1 MNFPFIC
8 DCDLDNINC
17 CNAVHLI
24 NYHTHERKNAHVFLH
39 VNLIALR
46 CIYQERRTETVDG
59 YFITDGRFGS
69 Q

>member
-8 DCDLDNINC
+8 ECDLNNINC

-46 CIYQERRTETVDG
+46 CIYQEQREKG
-59 YFITDGRFGS
+59 
-69 Q
+69 